1 MQEKDLTL
9 NPYGYTG
16 REMDADDLYYY
27 RARYYD
33 PNTQRFLSLDPI
45 GFEAGDFNFYR
56 YVGNDPVNYVDPSGL
71 ESCECTMTSEAT
83 KSTYPDKNDLMAVD
97 SKKLRENRIQ
107 KMLER
112 SQRGVDAGRGIPLM
126 TREQASARV
135 DNIDAMNGKVGDVV
149 GLGLSVGAAF
159 SPPGLA
165 VRLGIAAVCIDI
177 GQEDMTGTSI
187 GVAALTKNPTASAI
201 DIGYG
206 VWQVVK

>member
-1 MQEKDLTL
+1 
-9 NPYGYTG
+9 YTG

-56 YVGNDPVNYVDPSGL
+56 YVGNDPVNFRDPSGL

-83 KSTYPDKNDLMAVD
+83 KSTYPDKNDLIAVD
-97 SKKLRENRIQ
+97 PKVLRENRIQ

-149 GLGLSVGAAF
+149 GLGLSTASLF
-159 SPPGLA
+159 NPMGLG
-165 VRLGIAAVCIDI
+165 VRLGIAALCIDVA
-177 GQEDMTGTSI
+177 QEDEMGILTG
-187 GVAALTKNPTASAI
+187 GAATIVNHPVTKTA
-201 DIGYG
+201 DIAYG
-206 VWQVVK
+206 IWAVVN